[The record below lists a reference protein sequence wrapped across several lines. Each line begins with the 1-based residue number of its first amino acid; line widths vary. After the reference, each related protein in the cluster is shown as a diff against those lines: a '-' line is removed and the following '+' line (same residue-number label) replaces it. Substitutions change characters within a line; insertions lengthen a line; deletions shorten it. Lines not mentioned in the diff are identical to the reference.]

1 MLIISQ
7 CFMATDNST
16 TFVNGVSA
24 NMSAT
29 RSHLANQGNPSG
41 PQENP
46 SPEEV
51 GWYFVESYYN
61 TMSKHPD
68 RLYLFFKERSQFTA
82 GLEEE
87 KVNVYVGQKVG
98 ISLLIFI
105 HYKC

>member
-1 MLIISQ
+1 
-7 CFMATDNST
+7 MATDSANN
-16 TFVNGVSA
+16 FVNGVSA
-24 NMSAT
+24 NASVS
-29 RSHLANQGNPSG
+29 RVQQGNPATPSAA
-41 PQENP
+41 QSDNH

-98 ISLLIFI
+98 PSVRIRNL
-105 HYKC
+105 

>member
-1 MLIISQ
+1 
-7 CFMATDNST
+7 MATDPT
-16 TFVNGVSA
+16 TFINGVSA

-29 RSHLANQGNPSG
+29 RSQLSNQPTPSATQ
-41 PQENP
+41 PDSH

-87 KVNVYVGQKVG
+87 KVNVYVGQKV
-98 ISLLIFI
+98 SDSFATLPRK
-105 HYKC
+105 H